1 MSPIFKSAEALAST
15 GTTFIL
21 EAGLRA
27 HRHIVCVYLCADIQA
42 VAGNS
47 GQLLY
52 LFMGR
57 QIQMTQKGILGT
69 TGALSQPT
77 LDLSPGCARPHAV
90 TMGKSLNL
98 SELQFQH

>member
-1 MSPIFKSAEALAST
+1 
-15 GTTFIL
+15 
-21 EAGLRA
+21 
-27 HRHIVCVYLCADIQA
+27 
-42 VAGNS
+42 
-47 GQLLY
+47 
-52 LFMGR
+52 MGG

-77 LDLSPGCARPHAV
+77 LDVSPGCARPHTV